1 MIKLKDILNE
11 KFEMPDSDKRK
22 LKASIKA
29 FNASKTKF
37 HFVKEIAKVLKR
49 NKLPGTAK
57 ELTDALETLMKAV
70 ENVEAQHMQEIKEAF
85 PPSSLGSIKWSNPEA
100 KKLSQD
106 SVNKAAKIIGKAQG
120 AAVTIF
126 TSDMKQGRYD
136 NLDLSKAI
144 TSGNIR
150 DASFS
155 KREVLQKLYYDV
167 KDRFMK
173 LGRRKKN

>member
-11 KFEMPDSDKRK
+11 KFEMGDSDKRK

-70 ENVEAQHMQEIKEAF
+70 ENVEAQHMNEGF
-85 PPSSLGSIKWSNPEA
+85 PASSLGHVKWSNEEA
-100 KKLSQD
+100 AKISQD
-106 SVNKAAKIIGKAQG
+106 SVNKAAKAIGKAQQL
-120 AAVTIF
+120 VVSIF
-126 TSDMKQGRYD
+126 TSDMKQGKYD
-136 NLDLSKAI
+136 KFDLVRSIKD
-144 TSGNIR
+144 GNIR

-155 KREVLQKLYYDV
+155 KRGVLQQLYYDV
-167 KDRFMK
+167 RDRFNK
-173 LGRRKKN
+173 YGRRKKN